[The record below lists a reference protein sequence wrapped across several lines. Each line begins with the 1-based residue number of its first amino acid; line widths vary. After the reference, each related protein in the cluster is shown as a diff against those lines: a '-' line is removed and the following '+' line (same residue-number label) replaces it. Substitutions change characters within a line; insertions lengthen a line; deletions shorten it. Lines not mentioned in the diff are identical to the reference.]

1 MKIIITEKQYKMILL
16 KETENKSI
24 LNEAKDD
31 ILIDN
36 SIILAINYLL
46 GKKVT
51 NHNEELLKK
60 ALNDENTFKEIK
72 NILESKEKLKQLG
85 KTMETKGFQNPL
97 ETLKNNFKNIMEKF
111 NKESKE
117 YTLGF
122 LAEI

>member
-16 KETENKSI
+16 NETKNKSI

-36 SIILAINYLL
+36 NIILAINYLL

-51 NHNEELLKK
+51 NHNEELLKN
-60 ALNDENTFKEIK
+60 ALNENTFKEIK
-72 NILESKEKLKQLG
+72 NIFESKEKLKQLE
-85 KTMETKGFQNPL
+85 KTMENKGFQNPL
-97 ETLKNNFKNIMEKF
+97 EILKNNFKSIMEKF

>member
-36 SIILAINYLL
+36 NVILAINYLL

-51 NHNEELLKK
+51 NHNEELLKN
-60 ALNDENTFKEIK
+60 ALNDENTFKKIK
-72 NILESKEKLKQLG
+72 NIFESKEKLKQLE
-85 KTMETKGFQNPL
+85 KTMEAKGFQNPL
-97 ETLKNNFKNIMEKF
+97 EILKNNFDSIMKKF

>member
-16 KETENKSI
+16 NETKNKSI
-24 LNEAKDD
+24 LNEVKDD
-31 ILIDN
+31 IIIDN
-36 SIILAINYLL
+36 NIILAINYLL

-51 NHNEELLKK
+51 NHNEELLKN

-72 NILESKEKLKQLG
+72 NIFESKEKLKQLE
-85 KTMETKGFQNPL
+85 KTMEAKGFKNPL
-97 ETLKNNFKNIMEKF
+97 ETLKNNFKSIMEKF

>member
-16 KETENKSI
+16 NETKNKSI
-24 LNEAKDD
+24 LNETKDD

-72 NILESKEKLKQLG
+72 NILESKEKLKQLV
-85 KTMETKGFQNPL
+85 KTMETKGFQNPI
-97 ETLKNNFKNIMEKF
+97 EVLKTNFKSIMEKF

-117 YTLGF
+117 HTLGF

>member
-16 KETENKSI
+16 NETKNKSI
-24 LNEAKDD
+24 LNEVKDD
-31 ILIDN
+31 IVIDN
-36 SIILAINYLL
+36 NIILAINYLL

-51 NHNEELLKK
+51 NHNEELLKN

-72 NILESKEKLKQLG
+72 NIFESKEKLKQLE
-85 KTMETKGFQNPL
+85 KTMENKGFQNPL
-97 ETLKNNFKNIMEKF
+97 EILKNNFDSIMKKF
-111 NKESKE
+111 NKESKK